1 MAISIN
7 IPNDQEQALRQAW
20 GDGIDEAAFEA
31 LVIEGYRSG
40 KFGSATVRQLLKHE
54 SRWDT
59 EHWLAE
65 RGVPLNYT
73 LEDLEADRRTLDK
86 LFSRSA

>member
-1 MAISIN
+1 MRIEFEVSDA
-7 IPNDQEQALRQAW
+7 QALAFREAW
-20 GDGIDEAAFEA
+20 GDNLNGAAFDA

-40 KFGSATVRQLLKHE
+40 KYGSATVGRLLGHE

-59 EHWLAE
+59 ERWLAE

-73 LEDLEADRRTLDK
+73 LEDLESDRRTLAR
-86 LFSRSA
+86 LFPNRQ